1 LIGFS
6 SGTSVLMPEKYRHVL
21 TTLAGLQLQGRTR
34 FAEVE
39 PYRNDVLFQEALELP
54 MIYSPETIR
63 L

>member
-1 LIGFS
+1 
-6 SGTSVLMPEKYRHVL
+6 MPEKYRHVL